1 MTQRSEEDEM
11 TFTIR
16 LTEEER
22 QKTRDFHAEALIKL
36 TEVHGLFPDT
46 TRGMLMFMY
55 VMQIFREQWPG
66 LAKNDAPDRVVEW
79 IAAGEPENLKGIPD
93 TLLRRKVK

>member
-1 MTQRSEEDEM
+1 MTQRSEEDV

-22 QKTRDFHAEALIKL
+22 QKTRIFHAEALDKL
-36 TEVHGLFPDT
+36 TEVRGLFPDT

-55 VMQIFREQWPG
+55 VMQIVREQWPG
-66 LAKNDAPDRVVEW
+66 LAKNDAPARVVEW
-79 IAAGEPENLKGIPD
+79 IAAGEPEDLKGIPD
-93 TLLRRKVK
+93 ILLRRKVK